1 MKNNHSQEEIDVIVN
16 GWKVPSYNLVKEL
29 DPTRLNNGRKTCEYI
44 VMFDKEGWIEKL
56 E

>member
-29 DPTRLNNGRKTCEYI
+29 DSTRLKSNEYLDDEVIKTNG
-44 VMFDKEGWIEKL
+44 VS
-56 E
+56 